1 MASSAANIASP
12 DSSFS
17 TPDVTNNQPQAQL
30 DNDEKISSHT
40 NDITSYKV
48 HILYSQIS
56 NTANQPKQKMAKTF
70 IFFTIIIP
78 LLFTISLSDPNPNPN
93 PTQSEA
99 HNELIK
105 FGFPIG
111 LLPKNVNNYALNT
124 TSGHFVVSLT
134 DTCRI
139 TLPPDNYLATYSKKI
154 TGKIV
159 ENKIAELNGISVR
172 AFFKWWGITGIRSS
186 GDNLVF
192 EVGMVS
198 AKYPSNNFN
207 ESPDCEGKKH
217 SSS

>member
-1 MASSAANIASP
+1 
-12 DSSFS
+12 
-17 TPDVTNNQPQAQL
+17 
-30 DNDEKISSHT
+30 
-40 NDITSYKV
+40 
-48 HILYSQIS
+48 
-56 NTANQPKQKMAKTF
+56 MAKTF

-93 PTQSEA
+93 PTQLEA

-159 ENKIAELNGISVR
+159 ENKIAELNGISVK

-198 AKYPSNNFN
+198 AKYPSKNFN